1 MTAGWPQN
9 QQDLRWPYA
18 ENDDTGPAGPG
29 RGRLATDTDS
39 PAAGYPGFGENHPSG
54 PLPVGPMRDPQ
65 QRGRLGRK
73 SRGGRN
79 EPGHEDAVAGD
90 ADYDWIKYLGEAGPA
105 QESSRRPA
113 GTARRSPDSADR
125 TAAEPADS
133 RGFTESPSP
142 SGIAEERGRGRG
154 AGRLLPRRHAAAAP
168 AAEAPA
174 APSVAA
180 PAPSTPAMRGP
191 AAPPAAHRAR
201 SADSRTSR
209 FADAADTNP
218 AGRVA
223 PPSDP
228 APGGLAGRP
237 RRVRAVRPAGVT
249 TCPVALGQRRNGRP
263 RPGRVPTSS
272 GPATDLGHTTP
283 DPGTPARHGRRRR
296 KHSRRGRRPVGRTG
310 RRRGGPA
317 LSVKAR
323 MQHARPRLGWRR
335 RPSSRVACTA
345 GLLPATGRR
354 TLRTA
359 RPPSAGRWT
368 SIRGGLR
375 LRPRRVRQP
384 QRFVLHPSASLS
396 CLSTIQT

>member
-113 GTARRSPDSADR
+113 ETARRSPDSADR
-125 TAAEPADS
+125 TAAEPGDS
-133 RGFTESPSP
+133 RGLTESPSP

-154 AGRLLPRRHAAAAP
+154 AGRLLPRRHAAGAP

-228 APGGLAGRP
+228 APGGLARRP
-237 RRVRAVRPAGVT
+237 RRVRAVRPAGSRLAQSRSASAGMVD
-249 TCPVALGQRRNGRP
+249 
-263 RPGRVPTSS
+263 PGR
-272 GPATDLGHTTP
+272 A
-283 DPGTPARHGRRRR
+283 
-296 KHSRRGRRPVGRTG
+296 
-310 RRRGGPA
+310 
-317 LSVKAR
+317 
-323 MQHARPRLGWRR
+323 
-335 RPSSRVACTA
+335 AC
-345 GLLPATGRR
+345 
-354 TLRTA
+354 
-359 RPPSAGRWT
+359 
-368 SIRGGLR
+368 R
-375 LRPRRVRQP
+375 LRPARRRTSDTRHRILGHRLGMAGDGASTAGVAADQ
-384 QRFVLHPSASLS
+384 SAARGAVEVARR
-396 CLSTIQT
+396 